1 MKKNRAACIFL
12 LDGAGQ
18 WSYVPV
24 ISKGNQ
30 ARLREIRPM
39 NNHQTTAARMYRNR
53 RAMERAAGLLLIERI
68 EAGATLSDLQS
79 ITGPIGENGLVKG
92 TDMGPISLV
101 ALCGASRARKSR
113 ALAALKA

>member
-1 MKKNRAACIFL
+1 MSSTQK
-12 LDGAGQ
+12 
-18 WSYVPV
+18 
-24 ISKGNQ
+24 
-30 ARLREIRPM
+30 
-39 NNHQTTAARMYRNR
+39 TAARMYRAR
-53 RAMERAAGLLLIERI
+53 RIAERAAGLLLIERI
-68 EAGATLSDLQS
+68 EDGATFNDLRA